1 MVKSLNIEA
10 NESSFS
16 DLKKMLEEYKENY
29 KKDND
34 KLSKYGLEGN
44 SYNEKSIDEAIKTT
58 DELIKLSKMNNPK
71 DGNDKKYPNLK
82 IQLLDHLVRLLM
94 PSSADFLQN

>member
-1 MVKSLNIEA
+1 M
-10 NESSFS
+10 
-16 DLKKMLEEYKENY
+16 LKEYKENY

-34 KLSKYGLEGN
+34 KLSKYGLGGN
-44 SYNEKSIDEAIKTT
+44 SYNEKSIDEAIKTI
-58 DELIKLSKMNNPK
+58 DELIELSKMNNSP
-71 DGNDKKYPNLK
+71 DGNNKKDPNLK